1 MKNYII
7 IDSIFLKEEIPAT
20 ISFYK
25 DLYPNKI
32 FKDINIYNIIEQI
45 SRWFELTGE
54 YKVVVLDAL
63 GSSSFL
69 QVKDDFSLLKKQLL
83 K

>member
-20 ISFYK
+20 KSFYK

-32 FKDINIYNIIEQI
+32 FKDINIYNI
-45 SRWFELTGE
+45 
-54 YKVVVLDAL
+54 
-63 GSSSFL
+63 
-69 QVKDDFSLLKKQLL
+69 
-83 K
+83 